1 MAAIN
6 SNKTLKIT
14 SKVKSVDKKDIDAVQ
29 TFIKTV
35 QTRIQDETFMPLKYT
50 DPRGSRYFSLLP
62 LFKIDS
68 KSIYIDAQSFWKL
81 AKQCDNKIKPD
92 QKNDNDLTLWYCNV
106 FDFSTIGYK
115 TLEILTSRSKKFTYV
130 CLHGFS
136 VGLNKCCHCRNVITT
151 DGYAISFMF
160 KKTVSIQDEPKR
172 ESKTPKDSADIVDD
186 AEIWA
191 VDSDI
196 STIFTAVDSTE
207 HGRIRTTNLE

>member
-1 MAAIN
+1 MLLKPLSKRYKQEFKTRPSCL
-6 SNKTLKIT
+6 SNTLT
-14 SKVKSVDKKDIDAVQ
+14 LEDQD
-29 TFIKTV
+29 TFLYFLCSRLI
-35 QTRIQDETFMPLKYT
+35 
-50 DPRGSRYFSLLP
+50 PRV
-62 LFKIDS
+62 
-68 KSIYIDAQSFWKL
+68 YIDAQSFWKL

-106 FDFSTIGYK
+106 FDFSKIGYK
-115 TLEILTSRSKKFTYV
+115 TLEILNSRSKKFTYV

-136 VGLNKCCHCRNVITT
+136 VGLNKCCHCRNVIAT